1 MKNNDMY
8 CDKCGAKTVNGFCP
22 YCQAEELRKAP
33 KNKGPIIG
41 TVIIGVIILAAILF
55 VTIGYFPNNK
65 EANKETKPVNNSSSQ
80 TQTTSKKNEEYLVN
94 AFSDSGIY
102 VRSGPG
108 ANYPDVLYIK
118 KNDTSVRLLKTG
130 ETTGDDGY
138 TWYTVDIPGGD
149 SGYVRE
155 DVVISESEIDQKK
168 QDNSAASDSQTGSAK
183 YNWMKEI
190 NSDNY
195 GYSCEWGSS
204 DGEFYSFDGPFD
216 GGSEVSVTVY
226 APDGVA
232 YDGSVVDYNG
242 GYAVLYQYSKMG
254 ESARVYLTFSEYP
267 YEYMYSAFVT
277 NDYEGSGTFY
287 RNLLP

>member
-8 CDKCGAKTVNGFCP
+8 CDKCGAKTVNGLCP

-55 VTIGYFPNNK
+55 VAIGYFPNNK
-65 EANKETKPVNNSSSQ
+65 EANKETQPVNNSSSQ
-80 TQTTSKKNEEYLVN
+80 SQTTSKKNEEYLVN

-155 DVVISESEIDQKK
+155 DVVINESEIEQKK
-168 QDNSAASDSQTGSAK
+168 QDNSAASDWVSSIVG
-183 YNWMKEI
+183 
-190 NSDNY
+190 
-195 GYSCEWGSS
+195 EWGLYTDAWNELSIS
-204 DGEFYSFDGPFD
+204 QVVSGVDKVTC
-216 GGSEVSVTVY
+216 EVSIGWGQLPGDITEGYGGTATVE
-226 APDGVA
+226 
-232 YDGSVVDYNG
+232 YDGSNY
-242 GYAVLYQYSKMG
+242 YLYLVEDETG
-254 ESARVYLTFSEYP
+254 EIITIYKKSGDTLTVKGLDFDGEYRPSEQ
-267 YEYMYSAFVT
+267 
-277 NDYEGSGTFY
+277 FY
-287 RNLLP
+287 